1 MMKQTV
7 DARDWDPKIRTAIEN
22 LIAVGGGRLL
32 LSNKDEAVVMSRDLW
47 NLIEPHLPSLADILE
62 EGRRDE

>member
-7 DARDWDPKIRTAIEN
+7 DARDWDPTIRAAIEN

>member
-1 MMKQTV
+1 MMKRTV

-22 LIAVGGGRLL
+22 LIAVGGGLLL
-32 LSNKDEAVVMSRDLW
+32 LSNKDEAVVMSKDLW
-47 NLIEPHLPSLADILE
+47 NLIEPHLPSLTDILE

>member
-1 MMKQTV
+1 MKQTV
-7 DARDWDPKIRTAIEN
+7 DASGWDPEVRTAIEN

-32 LSNKDEAVVMSRDLW
+32 LGNNNEAVVMSSGLW
-47 NLIEPHLPSLADILE
+47 SLIEPHLPSLIDILE